1 MTDQRT
7 KFEGWATEH
16 FAQFG
21 QQPNLT
27 RATKQPYNYHDVIV
41 NSLWWGFQT
50 GWDAREDE

>member
-7 KFEGWATEH
+7 KFEAWATTH

-21 QQPNLT
+21 QQPNLA
-27 RATKQPYNYHDVIV
+27 RASKQPHNYHDVLV
-41 NSLWWGFQT
+41 NSLWWGFQA